1 MPGGNAESNEERT
14 FVRNERAGSLFET
27 FLVAA
32 VASVLVIRLYLAF
45 AYRYLV
51 PLAPVTGQVVVG
63 PFHLAHMVWGGL
75 LMLAGFI
82 ILFAFLGRSADNMGA
97 TVGGI
102 GFGAFI
108 DSVGKVITLDNDYFY
123 QPVFAIIYI
132 VFVALFLALRFVQRP
147 GPLTTRA
154 ALVNALE
161 YAQQA
166 VLGDQDSEERL
177 RTMSLLDRQDPQHP
191 FVTPL
196 RRIVEQ
202 AHGTPSRRHGFFAR
216 TQQRV
221 RDWYQWLVRKAWF
234 TYVLVGLFVLYS
246 VNSLYQTLA
255 DVRWSAFLIAI
266 FIVGAVGAI
275 LLASERFGRRV
286 STRTMRTITVLLIA
300 ILVSWGILLH
310 MEQPPASI
318 VHWVQLVAPIIS
330 SILVMFGA
338 LLIWRSRLQAYR
350 MFHLALLV
358 SILITQ
364 VFAFYEEQLV
374 AAAGLFLQLPVLV
387 ALRFMIKREEIEAA
401 ATATASNGVT
411 RSSSH
416 GR

>member
-1 MPGGNAESNEERT
+1 MRSSYTQANEERT

-32 VASVLVIRLYLAF
+32 VASVLVIRFYLAF

-51 PLAPVTGQVVVG
+51 PFVPFTGQVVIG

-82 ILFAFLGRSADNMGA
+82 ILFAFLGRSSDNTGA
-97 TVGGI
+97 VVGGI

-132 VFVALFLALRFVQRP
+132 IFVALFLTLRFLQRP
-147 GPLTTRA
+147 RPLTTRA

-166 VLGDQDSEERL
+166 VLGDLDSEERL

-191 FVTPL
+191 FVAPL

-202 AHGTPSRRHGFFAR
+202 AHGRPSRRHRFL
-216 TQQRV
+216 TQGRQAV
-221 RDWYQWLVRKAWF
+221 RDWYRRLVRKPWF
-234 TYVLVGLFVLYS
+234 THVLVGLFVLYA

-255 DVRWSAFLIAI
+255 DVRWSALLVAI
-266 FIVGAVGAI
+266 LIVGAVVAI
-275 LLASERFGRRV
+275 LLAAERFGRRF
-286 STRTMRTITVLLIA
+286 STRTVRTITVLLIA
-300 ILVSWGILLH
+300 SLVSGGILLH
-310 MEQPPASI
+310 MEQPPESI
-318 VHWVQLVAPIIS
+318 VHWAQLVAPIIS
-330 SILVMFGA
+330 SLLVMFGA
-338 LLIWRSRLQAYR
+338 LVIWRSRLQAYR

-374 AAAGLFLQLPVLV
+374 AAAGLFLQLLILI
-387 ALRFMIKREEIEAA
+387 ALRLMIQREETEA
-401 ATATASNGVT
+401 TTSPPTAST
-411 RSSSH
+411 PWTP
-416 GR
+416 

>member
-1 MPGGNAESNEERT
+1 MRRSYTHANEERT
-14 FVRNERAGSLFET
+14 FVRNERGSSLFET

-51 PLAPVTGQVVVG
+51 PFAPITGQVVIG

-75 LMLAGFI
+75 LMLAGYI
-82 ILFAFLGRSADNMGA
+82 ILLAFLGRSADNMGA
-97 TVGGI
+97 LVGGI

-132 VFVALFLALRFVQRP
+132 VFIVLFLTLRFLQRP
-147 GPLTTRA
+147 RRLTTRA

-166 VLGDQDSEERL
+166 VLGDIDSEERL
-177 RTMSLLDRQDPQHP
+177 RAMSLLDRQDPQHP
-191 FVTPL
+191 FVGPL
-196 RRIVEQ
+196 RRIVEH
-202 AHGTPSRRHGFFAR
+202 AHGAPSRRPGFFAR
-216 TQQRV
+216 TRQRV
-221 RDWYQWLVRKAWF
+221 RDWYRWLVRQAWF
-234 TYVLVGLFVLYS
+234 AYALVGLFVLYS

-255 DVRWSAFLIAI
+255 DVRWSAFLVAI
-266 FIVGAVGAI
+266 LIVGAVGAF
-275 LLASERFGRRV
+275 LLGAERFGRHF
-286 STRTMRTITVLLIA
+286 SARTVRTLIVLLIA
-300 ILVSWGILLH
+300 ILLSGGILLH
-310 MEQPPASI
+310 MEQAPAS
-318 VHWVQLVAPIIS
+318 VVDWVQLVAPIIS
-330 SILVMFGA
+330 SVLVMFGA
-338 LLIWRSRLQAYR
+338 LVIWRSRLQAYR

-374 AAAGLFLQLPVLV
+374 AAAGLFLQLLILV
-387 ALRFMIKREEIEAA
+387 ALRFMIEREEAEPAEAQQAA
-401 ATATASNGVT
+401 A
-411 RSSSH
+411 
-416 GR
+416 